1 MASER
6 RLVAGRYFLESVIGT
21 GGMGVVWRA
30 YDLRLARWVAIKE
43 IRFDQYVTPQ
53 ERDEIK
59 QRAMVE
65 ALSAGR
71 LFHPNIVAVYDAV
84 EDADQP
90 WVVMRLVEG
99 RSLRQLVKEDG
110 PLEPMAAVR
119 LGLGLLDALDAAH
132 AAGVIH
138 RDVKPSN
145 VLVQAD
151 GRPLLSDFSIAT
163 VGDPQ
168 AAIRTVA
175 VMGSPGYVAPERLH
189 GAPGGAPADL
199 FGLGATLFFAVEGV
213 GPFARGDTMACLV
226 ATVCEPHPR
235 PRRAGPLTPVI
246 DALLAKNVA
255 DRLDAAG
262 AREALLKAAR
272 PRRRRRAVPPHPL
285 LLSRR
290 AYLPPWR
297 AAPIDT
303 AAILASTASAA
314 LDSAEPLAGTARLA
328 SDSASASAEPLAGT
342 RLDSD
347 PDSAEAPVGTARL
360 ASDPGGPL
368 VGTARLASDS
378 ASAEPA
384 AGPTRLASDPDS
396 AEPPVGTARLD
407 AAAAG
412 ADRPAMPGGRATARF
427 TADARGDR
435 PRPATLVRRRIG
447 RRGRVALVTSAAA
460 LLLPMAA
467 ALASLTSTPSGPNGE
482 RIVEAR
488 PVPPGI
494 PATNPPRKGLTLAM
508 PDLASPN
515 STPPPEALPGAVL
528 TTEPVARTA
537 SPTPKPSGGGGAAP
551 TTRAP
556 RPPARVTGVAVNVTV
571 AADCTYTVDAT
582 ATVSGATMV
591 VYQVTAVDGSTSTHT
606 TTATAA
612 GTVTLPV
619 SGGGPLTTGPARVQV
634 TVLEPTR
641 LSATGSADVPP
652 ECSPTATP
660 SATAS
665 ITPTATDPALTP
677 SPT

>member
-1 MASER
+1 LASDG
-6 RLVAGRYFLESVIGT
+6 RLVAGRYFLDSVIGT

-43 IRFDQYVTPQ
+43 IRFDQYITPQ

-84 EDADQP
+84 DDADQP

-110 PLEPMAAVR
+110 PMEPMAAVR

-145 VLVQAD
+145 VLVQSD

-226 ATVCEPHPR
+226 ATVCDPHPR

-255 DRLDAAG
+255 ARLDAAG
-262 AREALLKAAR
+262 AREALLKAGR
-272 PRRRRRAVPPHPL
+272 PRRRRRAAATHPL

-290 AYLPPWR
+290 DYLPPWR
-297 AAPIDT
+297 AAP
-303 AAILASTASAA
+303 A
-314 LDSAEPLAGTARLA
+314 
-328 SDSASASAEPLAGT
+328 
-342 RLDSD
+342 
-347 PDSAEAPVGTARL
+347 
-360 ASDPGGPL
+360 
-368 VGTARLASDS
+368 
-378 ASAEPA
+378 
-384 AGPTRLASDPDS
+384 
-396 AEPPVGTARLD
+396 LD
-407 AAAAG
+407 AAFLVGSTTPLATPASDDGPHAATVSG
-412 ADRPAMPGGRATARF
+412 THPGTPTAPLPAWPQLTTPQPATSEQATSELAVSDAGDRTNRRTEVDAT
-427 TADARGDR
+427 RGDR
-435 PRPATLVRRRIG
+435 PGRTALTRRRIS
-447 RRGRVALVTSAAA
+447 RRGRIALVTSAAA

-467 ALASLTSTPSGPNGE
+467 ALASLTSTPSSIGGGQ
-482 RIVEAR
+482 IVEAR
-488 PVPPGI
+488 PLPPGA
-494 PATNPPRKGLTLAM
+494 PATNPPRQGLELAM
-508 PDLASPN
+508 PDIASPTG
-515 STPPPEALPGAVL
+515 TPPPEALPGAVL
-528 TTEPVARTA
+528 TTEPVSRTT
-537 SPTPKPSGGGGAAP
+537 SPTPAPSGGGGAAP
-551 TTRAP
+551 TIPPP
-556 RPPARVTGVAVNVTV
+556 RPPARVTGVAVSVSV
-571 AADCTYTVDAT
+571 AADCTYSVTAA
-582 ATVSGATMV
+582 ATVSGGTTV
-591 VYQVTAVDGSTSTHT
+591 RYQVTAADGSTSTHT
-606 TTATAA
+606 ATAA
-612 GTVTLPV
+612 SAGTLTLPV
-619 SGGGPLTTGPARVQV
+619 AGGGPLTTGPVRIQV
-634 TVLEPTR
+634 EVLAPNR
-641 LSATGSADVPP
+641 LTASSAATVPP
-652 ECSPTATP
+652 ECSPTPTP

-665 ITPTATDPALTP
+665 ITPTATDPDTTPTP

>member
-1 MASER
+1 VASER

-199 FGLGATLFFAVEGV
+199 FGLGATLFFVVEGA

-328 SDSASASAEPLAGT
+328 SDSASA
-342 RLDSD
+342 
-347 PDSAEAPVGTARL
+347 
-360 ASDPGGPL
+360 
-368 VGTARLASDS
+368 
-378 ASAEPA
+378 EPA

-396 AEPPVGTARLD
+396 AEPPVGTARPD
-407 AAAAG
+407 AAAAS

-665 ITPTATDPALTP
+665 ITPKATDPDPALTP